1 MFITYHLVEGDEERR
16 EIFSRLNPGGIWDGG
31 AVEAMAIAQADDL
44 PLAFAI
50 SSAQGSCSSRL
61 SHACFPPEPDK
72 DEIWLHLLDYLAW
85 EVLCLGKS
93 FLMLDNL
100 VSIKP
105 LARCLGDSGLD
116 LAYPL
121 MVKLGD
127 EGFLDLL
134 KARAIA

>member
-85 EVLCLGKS
+85 EIEGMGKS
-93 FLMLDNL
+93 FLKIEN
-100 VSIKP
+100 IATIGP
-105 LARCLGDSGLD
+105 LARCLGDLGLD
-116 LAYPL
+116 LTYPL
-121 MVKLGD
+121 MVKLGT
-127 EGFLDLL
+127 EGFLSFLRSG
-134 KARAIA
+134 A